1 MIFREKR
8 VFEGHG
14 IIAAEEERR
23 KKKAER
29 FEDLGGCSVN
39 SWHGQIR
46 CSRSRDSISMSEAN

>member
-14 IIAAEEERR
+14 IIAAEEK